1 MLITSVNNEKIKEIV
16 KLKDKK
22 YRDKMGLFCVEGKD
36 MVDIAYEKGI
46 IDTLLILEGTEND
59 YQIPVTYVSMNV
71 MKKISDMNSVSKY
84 FCVCKKIDK
93 SDIGNR
99 LIILDG
105 IQDPGNLGTII
116 RSAVAFNFDTVIL
129 SLDTV
134 DVYNPKVLR
143 STKGMIFNINIKCTE
158 LLQLIDGLSDYT
170 IYGTDVCNGVNIKS
184 EKLPLKMAL
193 VIGNEGN
200 GISETVKSRCN
211 KFVYIN
217 MNDKCESLNA
227 SVAASILMYEVNGR

>member
-211 KFVYIN
+211 KFVYID

>member
-46 IDTLLILEGTEND
+46 IDTLLILEGTENN

-116 RSAVAFNFDTVIL
+116 RSAVAFNIDTVVL
-129 SLDTV
+129 SKECV
-134 DVYNPKVLR
+134 DIYNSKTLR
-143 STKGMIFNINIKCTE
+143 STKGMIFNKNVIVRDIVPFISS
-158 LLQLIDGLSDYT
+158 LDGYM
-170 IYGTDVCNGVNIKS
+170 IYGTDVNDGVDVREIDIPKC
-184 EKLPLKMAL
+184 LAI
-193 VIGNEGN
+193 VIGNEGT
-200 GISETVKSRCN
+200 GISKIVHDMCD
-211 KFVYIN
+211 KFIYIK

-227 SVAASILMYEVNGR
+227 GVASSIIMYEVNNR

>member
-46 IDTLLILEGTEND
+46 IDTLLILEGTENN

-200 GISETVKSRCN
+200 GISEMVKSRCN

-227 SVAASILMYEVNGR
+227 SVAASILMYEVNDR

>member
-46 IDTLLILEGTEND
+46 IDTLLILEGTENN

-116 RSAVAFNFDTVIL
+116 RSAVAFNIDTVVL
-129 SLDTV
+129 SKECV
-134 DVYNPKVLR
+134 DIYN
-143 STKGMIFNINIKCTE
+143 SFNRPH
-158 LLQLIDGLSDYT
+158 L
-170 IYGTDVCNGVNIKS
+170 
-184 EKLPLKMAL
+184 
-193 VIGNEGN
+193 
-200 GISETVKSRCN
+200 
-211 KFVYIN
+211 
-217 MNDKCESLNA
+217 
-227 SVAASILMYEVNGR
+227 

>member
-46 IDTLLILEGTEND
+46 IDTLLILEGTENN
-59 YQIPVTYVSMNV
+59 YQIPVTYVSINV

-211 KFVYIN
+211 KFVYID

-227 SVAASILMYEVNGR
+227 SVAASILMYEVNNR

>member
-46 IDTLLILEGTEND
+46 IDTLLILEGTENN

-116 RSAVAFNFDTVIL
+116 R
-129 SLDTV
+129 
-134 DVYNPKVLR
+134 
-143 STKGMIFNINIKCTE
+143 
-158 LLQLIDGLSDYT
+158 
-170 IYGTDVCNGVNIKS
+170 
-184 EKLPLKMAL
+184 
-193 VIGNEGN
+193 
-200 GISETVKSRCN
+200 
-211 KFVYIN
+211 
-217 MNDKCESLNA
+217 
-227 SVAASILMYEVNGR
+227 

>member
-46 IDTLLILEGTEND
+46 IDTLLILEGTENN

-211 KFVYIN
+211 KFVYID